1 MIVKKRVLQILL
13 LVYSL
18 LLIKVMVFKDVPLI
32 RVGVLMLNF
41 GGTHDGPP
49 NFIPFKTILPY
60 LIGEKGLLIGAINIV
75 GNIILLVPVG
85 LLVPF
90 VFPAVHLKKSILFA
104 VFSGLL
110 IEGMQTLLHVGIFD
124 IDDVI
129 LNGLGYLIGYWIYLL
144 LPRFWNLLKSSK
156 LFLGSLVAVVLATVY
171 IFYSWYLSITSEINM
186 RPEQLKEDIHS
197 KKNIQSSDQHQQDPC
212 RGTGGTGTIM
222 KVDQHAMVIQRKDG
236 VEELIHITEKTT
248 IKQSSGNA
256 TVKDLRV
263 GDHVTVVVGLINED
277 AQAASLILIC
287 ST

>member
-1 MIVKKRVLQILL
+1 MIVKKIVLQILL
-13 LVYSL
+13 LGYCL

-90 VFPAVHLKKSILFA
+90 VFPAVDLKKSILFA

-129 LNGLGYLIGYWIYLL
+129 LNGLGYLLGYWIYLV
-144 LPRFWNLLKSSK
+144 LPRFWHLLKSSK
-156 LFLGSLVAVVLATVY
+156 LFLTSLIVVVLATVY
-171 IFYSWYLSITSEINM
+171 IFYSWYLSITSEIHI
-186 RPEQLKEDIHS
+186 RPSQLNEDIHS
-197 KKNIQSSDQHQQDPC
+197 KKNIQSPDQHQQDLC
-212 RGTGGTGTIM
+212 RGTGGTGTIIELG
-222 KVDQHAMVIQRKDG
+222 QHSLVIQRKDG
-236 VEELIHITEKTT
+236 VKELIHITAKTT
-248 IKQSSGNA
+248 IKQASGNA
-256 TVKDLRV
+256 TVRDLKV
-263 GDHVTVVVGLINED
+263 GDHITVVVGLIKED
-277 AQAASLILIC
+277 AQAASLVLIC

>member
-1 MIVKKRVLQILL
+1 MIVKKGVLQILL
-13 LVYSL
+13 IGYCL

-41 GGTHDGPP
+41 GGNHDGPH
-49 NFIPFKTILPY
+49 NFIPFKTIFPY

-85 LLVPF
+85 LMVPF

-144 LPRFWNLLKSSK
+144 LPPFWNLLKSSK
-156 LFLGSLVAVVLATVY
+156 LFLASLVALVLATVY
-171 IFYSWYLSITSEINM
+171 IFYLWYLSITSEIHM
-186 RPEQLKEDIHS
+186 RPGQLNEDSHY
-197 KKNIQSSDQHQQDPC
+197 KKNIQSPDQYQQDPC

-222 KVDQHAMVIQRKDG
+222 EVNKHAMVIQRKDG

-256 TVKDLRV
+256 TVKDLKV
-263 GDHVTVVVGLINED
+263 GDQVTVVVGLIKED

-287 ST
+287 IN

>member
-1 MIVKKRVLQILL
+1 MIVKNRFLQVLL
-13 LVYSL
+13 LGYCL

-32 RVGVLMLNF
+32 RIGVLMLNF

-129 LNGLGYLIGYWIYLL
+129 LNGIGYLMGYWIYLL

-156 LFLGSLVAVVLATVY
+156 VFLAFLVAVVLTTICV
-171 IFYSWYLSITSEINM
+171 FYSWYLSITSEIHM
-186 RPEQLKEDIHS
+186 RSAQLNGDIHS
-197 KKNIQSSDQHQQDPC
+197 KKNIQSPDQLQQDPC

-222 KVDQHAMVIQRKDG
+222 EVDQDAMLIQRKDG
-236 VEELIHITEKTT
+236 VKELIHITEKTT

-256 TVKDLRV
+256 TVKDLQV
-263 GDHVTVVVGLINED
+263 GDHVTVVVGLIKED

-287 ST
+287 SN

>member
-1 MIVKKRVLQILL
+1 MIVKNRFLQVLL
-13 LVYSL
+13 LGYCL

-32 RVGVLMLNF
+32 RIGVLMLNF

-129 LNGLGYLIGYWIYLL
+129 LNGLGYLMTLSGAD
-144 LPRFWNLLKSSK
+144 
-156 LFLGSLVAVVLATVY
+156 LGLTLVMTRSAIL
-171 IFYSWYLSITSEINM
+171 
-186 RPEQLKEDIHS
+186 
-197 KKNIQSSDQHQQDPC
+197 
-212 RGTGGTGTIM
+212 
-222 KVDQHAMVIQRKDG
+222 
-236 VEELIHITEKTT
+236 
-248 IKQSSGNA
+248 SGNFS
-256 TVKDLRV
+256 
-263 GDHVTVVVGLINED
+263 
-277 AQAASLILIC
+277 ASLRDVSSMNCNMKLLRPIDASR
-287 ST
+287 STRSS